1 MRMFSGDIEVVDRV
15 PHEIAVLHDVGGGSD
30 FQFESEAVLRAVT
43 ARLQADFHDALA
55 HGGLVGERGGVEDGV
70 DQGTPLRMF

>member
-1 MRMFSGDIEVVDRV
+1 
-15 PHEIAVLHDVGGGSD
+15 
-30 FQFESEAVLRAVT
+30 
-43 ARLQADFHDALA
+43 LQADFHDALA